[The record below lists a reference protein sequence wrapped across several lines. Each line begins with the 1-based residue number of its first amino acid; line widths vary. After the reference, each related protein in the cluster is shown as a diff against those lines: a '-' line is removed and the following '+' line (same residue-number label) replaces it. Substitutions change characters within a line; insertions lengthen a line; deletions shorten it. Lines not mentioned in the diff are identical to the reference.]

1 MYVYYYAVYI
11 CFVRT
16 NNVSILPQITTIVV
30 FLVFLVLCI
39 VGVSRVKEGLD
50 LTDVVPKNTN
60 EYRFLEAQSKYFG
73 FYNFYAVTKVWV
85 AGGGGGGGI
94 HIPGPLFTGTHVMI
108 NPAATFNCLKSVT

>member
-85 AGGGGGGGI
+85 AGGGGAYTFLV
-94 HIPGPLFTGTHVMI
+94 HYSLAHTSWLTQLQPLI
-108 NPAATFNCLKSVT
+108 A